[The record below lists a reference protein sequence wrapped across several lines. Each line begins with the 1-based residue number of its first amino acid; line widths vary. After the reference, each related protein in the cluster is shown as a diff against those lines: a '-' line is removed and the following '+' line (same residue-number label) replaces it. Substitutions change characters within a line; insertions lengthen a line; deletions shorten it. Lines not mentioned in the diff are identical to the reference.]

1 MPDTQAESTQV
12 AVTNEQAQPES
23 QTPQQE
29 TREALYQKLYGQG
42 NQPPAAEITPP
53 NSTLPAQE
61 PDYKALYAQ
70 QAQQLQAILEKLNA
84 PAPTAAVAPP
94 APTEDWFALLQAG
107 KRTEAEQV
115 LKDYVAQ
122 GAQQKIIQETLVQA
136 MELNRMEREIEDF
149 NNSVRASNSDMLD
162 VEDLI
167 SLKAEKEFS
176 LLQPTIK
183 NNKDYIAAYKT
194 AVNKSVD
201 AMRNTMRRT
210 RAAAKNEALTTKR
223 EVLASTTMAPNDIT
237 QRQETSAPHGE
248 TENQMQSPT
257 DYLAARQAA
266 YRKSTSYGGAH

>member
-1 MPDTQAESTQV
+1 MPDQSESQQVVETPQAPP
-12 AVTNEQAQPES
+12 EQS

-29 TREALYQKLYGQG
+29 TREALYNKLYGQ
-42 NQPPAAEITPP
+42 QAQEQSQQVAAPPAA
-53 NSTLPAQE
+53 AE
-61 PDYKALYAQ
+61 PDYKSMFSQLSSQ
-70 QAQQLQAILEKLNA
+70 VQQLIEKQG
-84 PAPTAAVAPP
+84 PAAAAAVTPP
-94 APTEDWFALLQAG
+94 IPQEDWFSLLQQG

-167 SLKAEKEFS
+167 SLKAEKEFA

-183 NNKDYIAAYKT
+183 NNKDYVAAYKT
-194 AVNKSVD
+194 AVNKSVES
-201 AMRNTMRRT
+201 MRNVLRRT

-223 EVLASTTMAPNDIT
+223 EVLASTTMSPNDIQRREET
-237 QRQETSAPHGE
+237 NGQRQAPNE
-248 TENQMQSPT
+248 QEMLSPT
-257 DYLAARQAA
+257 DYLAARKANMSKISGMA
-266 YRKSTSYGGAH
+266 S